1 MSQLPFEQK
10 VIGVGLG
17 RTGTTSLSE
26 ALNQLGI
33 KTKHFS
39 GHLTREE
46 LMSGS
51 GHLAILNYY
60 QGIAN
65 GTASPY
71 RQIDQ
76 LYPGSKFI
84 LTVREKD
91 AWLESKRRY
100 AAWEVENWSK
110 LSPQSKEFKRLIRE
124 RVYGSFEFDEDLWF
138 KAYEKHVRGVLDYFK
153 DRPADLLVMDI
164 SEGDGW
170 EKLCSFLK
178 LPVPSTVFPH
188 TNAWGALSDS
198 DWSTKVTTVWADI
211 EKLVP
216 SGHVFIL
223 VDDCQLGLGP
233 RPALPFLE
241 KDGQYWGASPDDET
255 AIRELERMRQAGD
268 GFIVFAWPAFWWLD
282 YYTRFHDYLRSRFRC
297 VLENDLL
304 VGFDLRT

>member
-17 RTGTTSLSE
+17 RTGTASLSE

-33 KTKHFS
+33 KTKHFA
-39 GHLTREE
+39 GPLTREE
-46 LMSGS
+46 LLSGS
-51 GHLAILNYY
+51 GHLALLVNY

-76 LYPGSKFI
+76 AYPGSKFI

-100 AAWEVENWSK
+100 AAWQLENGPE
-110 LSPQSKEFKRLIRE
+110 LGPQARAFNRLIRE
-124 RVYGSFEFDEDLWF
+124 HVYGSFEFNQDIWF
-138 KAYEKHVRGVLDYFK
+138 KAYEKQVQGVLDYFR

-164 SEGDGW
+164 PGGDGW
-170 EKLCSFLK
+170 EKLCTFLK

-188 TNAWGALSDS
+188 TNDWGVLSG
-198 DWSTKVTTVWADI
+198 WSTKVAAVWAGI
-211 EKLVP
+211 EMLIP
-216 SGHVFIL
+216 SGHTFIL

-241 KDGQYWGASPDDET
+241 RDGQYWGAPPDDRT
-255 AIRELERMRQAGD
+255 AIQELERMRQAGD

-282 YYTRFHDYLRSRFRC
+282 YYTRFDDYLRSRFQC
-297 VLENDLL
+297 VLENDCL
-304 VGFDLRT
+304 VVFDLRT